1 MNPLEAYS
9 SKKLRKFLWAACV
22 LTLVALA
29 AMRTT
34 GIPLE
39 TAAAPYGIISFE
51 FAGTYANALEM
62 MKSWEG
68 MPVRY
73 AGLNLA
79 FDYFFMIGYG
89 LLLACLTETVR
100 RKTRVDFLRKTGN
113 LFVGGML
120 LAALLDAVENIGL
133 IRLYLGVE
141 SDAMAALAYWCA
153 AIKFGLILLGL
164 VYMLVTVTVNLLFRL
179 S

>member
-9 SKKLRKFLWAACV
+9 SKKIRRLLWIACAV
-22 LTLVALA
+22 TLVSFI
-29 AMRTT
+29 AMSIT
-34 GIPLE
+34 GNPLKTE
-39 TAAAPYGIISFE
+39 VAPNGIISFE
-51 FAGTYANALEM
+51 FAGTYANALEIL
-62 MKSWEG
+62 KSWEG
-68 MPVRY
+68 MPMRY

-89 LLLACLTETVR
+89 LLLACLTETLR
-100 RKTRVDFLRKTGN
+100 RKTRINFLQKTGN

-120 LAALLDAVENIGL
+120 LAALLDAVENIAL

-153 AIKFGLILLGL
+153 AVKFGLILMGIL
-164 VYMLVTVTVNLLFRL
+164 YMLVTLAVNLMFRKH
-179 S
+179 